1 MDKVKLVLA
10 VILGLTGISGY
21 YFLNESPT
29 VVRVVAVLGGFVS
42 GVALALFTSPGRRFL
57 AFTQDSIEEVKKV
70 VWPSRKETL
79 QTSGTVFAFVVA
91 MAVFL
96 WLVDAGLMSIVKL
109 VMDQG
114 G

>member
-1 MDKVKLVLA
+1 MDKVKLALA
-10 VILGLTGISGY
+10 VVLGLTGISGY

-29 VVRVVAVLGGFVS
+29 VVRIVVVLVGLIS
-42 GVALALFTSPGRRFL
+42 GVALALFTLPGKRFL
-57 AFTQDSIEEVKKV
+57 EFAQDSVEEIKKV

-79 QTSGTVFAFVVA
+79 QTAGTVFLFVVT

>member
-1 MDKVKLVLA
+1 M
-10 VILGLTGISGY
+10 LGVAGIAGY
-21 YFLNESPT
+21 YFLNESPM
-29 VVRVVAVLGGFVS
+29 VMRVVSVMLGLIS
-42 GVALALFTSPGRRFL
+42 GIALALFTSPGRRFL
-57 AFTQDSIEEVKKV
+57 VFTQDSIDETRKV
-70 VWPSRKETL
+70 VWPNRKETL
-79 QTSGTVFAFVVA
+79 QTAGTVFAFVMA

>member
-10 VILGLTGISGY
+10 IILGLAGIYGY
-21 YFLNESPT
+21 YFLNDSPT
-29 VVRVVAVLGGFVS
+29 VVRVVSVLLGLIS
-42 GVALALFTSPGRRFL
+42 GVALALFTSQGRQFL
-57 AFTQDSIEEVKKV
+57 TFARDSVDETKKV

-79 QTSGTVFAFVVA
+79 QTAGTVFAFVMA
-91 MAVFL
+91 MALFL

-114 G
+114 S